1 MSRLKKLE
9 TLDLSLNIQLSNA
22 IIRQLSALKSL
33 KNLILSDYNYEGPF
47 PAQGTYHIF
56 QASTK
61 NKTYNQFLFLECE
74 VFLRELLIK
83 YFSKSITSN
92 FSIFKKCFLN
102 FVEHLI
108 FNLEVPFKNIVKQAL
123 NLIQ

>member
-33 KNLILSDYNYEGPF
+33 KNLILRDCTYEHF